1 MGDSYS
7 LVVQINVPTNN
18 CNVSQNYAILVGGGY
33 PKIDFEVWKYTQITD
48 TVSFKILATLEQIN
62 VTHVNI

>member
-1 MGDSYS
+1 MYPRIT
-7 LVVQINVPTNN
+7 VTF
-18 CNVSQNYAILVGGGY
+18 CKTMRFWWGGGD

-62 VTHVNI
+62 VTLANI